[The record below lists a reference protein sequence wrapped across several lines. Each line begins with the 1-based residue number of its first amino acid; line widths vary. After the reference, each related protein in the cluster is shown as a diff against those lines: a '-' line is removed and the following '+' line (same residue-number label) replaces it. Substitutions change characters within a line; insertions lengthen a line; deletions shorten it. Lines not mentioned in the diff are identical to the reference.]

1 MVHLRA
7 QFERYM
13 NLKSILVLTAAVIIL
28 HACKEQDKSV
38 AGKKSETEEKSET
51 TADSS
56 NYTTVQWLDSVQQ
69 FGKVTDGEKV
79 LISFHF
85 KNTGSKP
92 LIISNVSAGCG
103 CTVPEKPE
111 EPIQPGQNGIIKAE
125 FNSSGRVGKVSKN
138 VTVTCNTATQNYTL
152 IFEGE
157 VTEKK
162 QTQ

>member
-1 MVHLRA
+1 M
-7 QFERYM
+7 Y
-13 NLKSILVLTAAVIIL
+13 LKRILIVSAAVMML
-28 HACKEQDKSV
+28 HACKEQDKS
-38 AGKKSETEEKSET
+38 AGVKESGPAEKSEIN
-51 TADSS
+51 ADSS
-56 NYTTVQWLDSVQQ
+56 NFTTVQWLDSVQQ

-92 LIISNVSAGCG
+92 LIISNVTAGCG

-111 EPIQPGQNGIIKAE
+111 EPIQPGQSGIIKAE

>member
-1 MVHLRA
+1 
-7 QFERYM
+7 M
-13 NLKSILVLTAAVIIL
+13 NTKSILVLIAAVIIL
-28 HACKEQDKSV
+28 NACKNQDKSV
-38 AGKKSETEEKSET
+38 AGKSSGSEQSATNTIS
-51 TADSS
+51 DSS

-85 KNTGSKP
+85 KNTGIKP

-111 EPIQPGQNGIIKAE
+111 EPIQPGQSGIIKAE
-125 FNSSGRVGKVSKN
+125 FNSSGRVGMVSKN
-138 VTVTCNTATQNYTL
+138 VTVTCNTSAQNYTL

>member
-1 MVHLRA
+1 
-7 QFERYM
+7 M
-13 NLKSILVLTAAVIIL
+13 NIKSILILTAAIMIL
-28 HACKEQDKSV
+28 HACKEKDKAA
-38 AGKKSETEEKSET
+38 AGTNSETEKKSEI

-92 LIISNVSAGCG
+92 LIISNVVAGCG

>member
-1 MVHLRA
+1 M
-7 QFERYM
+7 Y
-13 NLKSILVLTAAVIIL
+13 LKRILIVSAAVMML
-28 HACKEQDKSV
+28 HACKEQDKS
-38 AGKKSETEEKSET
+38 AGVKESGPAEKSEIN
-51 TADSS
+51 ADSS
-56 NYTTVQWLDSVQQ
+56 NFTTVQWLDSIQQ

-92 LIISNVSAGCG
+92 LIISNVTAGCG

-111 EPIQPGQNGIIKAE
+111 EPIQPGQSGIIKAE
-125 FNSSGRVGKVSKN
+125 FNSSGRVGMVSKN
-138 VTVTCNTATQNYTL
+138 VTVTCNTAIQNYTL